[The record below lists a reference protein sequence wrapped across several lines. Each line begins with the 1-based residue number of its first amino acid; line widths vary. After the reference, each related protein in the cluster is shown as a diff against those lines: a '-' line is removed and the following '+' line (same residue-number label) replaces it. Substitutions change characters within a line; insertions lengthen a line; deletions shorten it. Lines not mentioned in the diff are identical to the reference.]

1 MRVTVRSVGLIRQV
15 LGEAEL
21 AVTVPE
27 GTPISGLLTRL
38 AEEKGEEFAPYALE
52 PKESTSYAAL
62 RVVINGRDFLP
73 PQYREVVLKEGDDVL
88 IFTPIA
94 GG

>member
-1 MRVTVRSVGLIRQV
+1 MKVTVRSVGPIRQL
-15 LGEAEL
+15 LGQAEL
-21 AVTVPE
+21 ELTVPA
-27 GTPISGLLTRL
+27 GTTVGGLLTRL
-38 AEEKGEEFAPYALE
+38 GGEKGEGFAPYALE
-52 PKESTSYAAL
+52 RKGSTAYAPL

-73 PQYREVVLKEGDDVL
+73 QQYREVVLKEADDVL